1 MTDRSESPS
10 ILSRGERDVA
20 RRLRAG
26 ESVAAIADARRSSTE
41 SVEKAIDR
49 VREKTERALI
59 TLAESPFSV
68 ELLADLDPERKRTL
82 QAALAIDDSS
92 DSEDGSEADGP
103 SDTDR

>member
-1 MTDRSESPS
+1 MADRSESPS

-26 ESVAAIADARRSSTE
+26 ESVAEIADARESSTE

-49 VREKTERALI
+49 VREKTERSLT
-59 TLAESPFSV
+59 TLAESPFSA

-82 QAALAIDDSS
+82 GAVLAVDDSNNP
-92 DSEDGSEADGP
+92 EDRSKGDEP
-103 SDTDR
+103 TDTGH

>member
-26 ESVAAIADARRSSTE
+26 ENVAEIADARESSAE

-49 VREKTERALI
+49 VREKTERALT
-59 TLAESPFSV
+59 TLAESPFSA
-68 ELLADLDPERKRTL
+68 ELLADLDPKWKRTL
-82 QAALAIDDSS
+82 RAALAADDSN
-92 DSEDGSEADGP
+92 DPEDGSEDNEP
-103 SDTDR
+103 SDADP

>member
-26 ESVAAIADARRSSTE
+26 ESVAEIADARETSTT

-49 VREKTERALI
+49 VREKTERALS
-59 TLAESPFSV
+59 TLAESPFTT
-68 ELLADLDPERKRTL
+68 DLDPERKRTL
-82 QAALAIDDSS
+82 QAALAADDAENP
-92 DSEDGSEADGP
+92 EDGSEGDEP
-103 SDTDR
+103 SDADR